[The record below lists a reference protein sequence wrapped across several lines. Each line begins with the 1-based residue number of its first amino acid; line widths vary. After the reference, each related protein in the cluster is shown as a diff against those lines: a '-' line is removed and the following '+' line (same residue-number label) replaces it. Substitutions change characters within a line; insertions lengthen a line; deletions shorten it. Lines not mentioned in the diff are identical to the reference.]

1 MLWSSEQPPLSH
13 HLSTWFV
20 HAPFALISKTTVKNY
35 NFAKKREG
43 YEILDAQKVL
53 MQSSKAELFIPKTNN
68 VCLVMESE
76 LACRTL
82 TQFAFGE
89 ERVTRTTAAVAVKF
103 FFESMIGK

>member
-1 MLWSSEQPPLSH
+1 MSCYKSELS
-13 HLSTWFV
+13 
-20 HAPFALISKTTVKNY
+20 
-35 NFAKKREG
+35 
-43 YEILDAQKVL
+43 
-53 MQSSKAELFIPKTNN
+53 IPKTDS

-89 ERVTRTTAAVAVKF
+89 ERVTRKTAAVAVKF